1 MRPGG
6 TPPVARI
13 SAGAAVAAL
22 VTALVVLPLLRLAQ
36 VVWQGG
42 AGNLPR
48 LLGSGGMGQ
57 AVRNT
62 VVLAVAVTAAAVP
75 IGVVLALVL
84 RRPDLPGR
92 AFWRAAVL
100 LPVFVPDFVLG
111 YSWIQA
117 YARAGFTDTL
127 LGWHWSGL
135 LGPAGVW
142 LRPGG
147 EAPPLGWHW
156 SGLLGPA
163 GVWLVLV
170 VNAAPLAYLVV
181 AVGLA
186 ARAEPDLER
195 AARVS
200 GAGGTT
206 ALLTITLRL
215 LLPAVM
221 AASVLVFVL
230 TLAAFAIP
238 QVLGT
243 PGGFSTV
250 TTRIYAG
257 LSIGSDPASFVQAVT
272 LALLLV
278 VVAAVCVAPADA
290 LLGSRLQVSRPAV
303 APGAPAIAGRPA
315 VGRAMAAGLAT
326 YLVLSTALPLAA
338 LVLSSVTRAVGV
350 PPTPANWSLA
360 HFREVLTPRTVDA
373 LGRSLGL
380 AVVAAT
386 LLVVLGGLIAT
397 VGRRRGGRAAATLV
411 TLTLVLPGSTL
422 AVALL
427 ITYGRWLGGTLTL
440 ILLAYLAKLWAFAH
454 RPIAGALERLPPEEL
469 FAARVSGAGA
479 LTAVRTVTL
488 RPLAPSLLGA
498 WLVCFLTA
506 LHEVTMSSL
515 LYGPGSETLAVI
527 VLNAQELGSIGAT
540 AALSVVLTLLVAV
553 PAGLLWPVLGRLRTR
568 RGSPAAVLTLEAARG
583 G

>member
-22 VTALVVLPLLRLAQ
+22 VAALVVLPLLRLAQ
-36 VVWQGG
+36 VVWREG

-48 LLGSGGMGQ
+48 LLGSGGMGE

-62 VVLAVAVTAAAVP
+62 VALAVAVTAAAVP

-111 YSWIQA
+111 YSWTQA

-127 LGWHWSGL
+127 
-135 LGPAGVW
+135 
-142 LRPGG
+142 
-147 EAPPLGWHW
+147 LGWHW

-257 LSIGSDPASFVQAVT
+257 LSIGGDPASFVQAVT

-397 VGRRRGGRAAATLV
+397 VGRRRSGRAAATLL

-469 FAARVSGAGA
+469 LAARVSGAGA

-488 RPLAPSLLGA
+488 RPLAPALLGA

-568 RGSPAAVLTLEAARG
+568 RGSPAAVLTLEAARVG
-583 G
+583 